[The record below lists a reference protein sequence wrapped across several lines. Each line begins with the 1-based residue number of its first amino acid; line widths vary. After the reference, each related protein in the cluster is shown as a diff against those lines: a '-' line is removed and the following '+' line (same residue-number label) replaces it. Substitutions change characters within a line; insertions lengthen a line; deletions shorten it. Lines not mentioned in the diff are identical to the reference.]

1 MTTCSNWSG
10 IKNVKLN
17 YVRFF
22 FILLTTRYGSV
33 EHPTA
38 WNKKTHMRKLSHFS
52 SIEDMKYMVL
62 SQIECLK

>member
-10 IKNVKLN
+10 IKNVKQH

-33 EHPTA
+33 EQGRSLLGI
-38 WNKKTHMRKLSHFS
+38 KMTHLRKLIQFA
-52 SIEDMKYMVL
+52 SIENIKYMVL
-62 SQIECLK
+62 PNPEV